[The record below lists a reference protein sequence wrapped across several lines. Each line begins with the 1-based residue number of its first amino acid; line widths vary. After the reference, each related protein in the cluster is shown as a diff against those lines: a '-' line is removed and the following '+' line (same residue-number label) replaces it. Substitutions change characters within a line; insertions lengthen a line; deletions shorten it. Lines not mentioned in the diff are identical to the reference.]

1 MEHLKVSKSLKVN
14 VFRAV
19 VKAVIVVKAFV
30 CTVVKVVFCT
40 VVCIVFCIFILWL
53 MTKGKSISSFQ
64 LRTKKK
70 EIYFQIFLF
79 LCFAQKCNFLIIK
92 VMLNLGC
99 SKMRTLSS
107 GSRWKSTDCMAL
119 LPFCPCCLSAPAALR
134 SLLPF
139 IPCCPFLS
147 QPSRSV
153 LIVPYCSAD
162 CSRIFSTFA

>member
-1 MEHLKVSKSLKVN
+1 MS
-14 VFRAV
+14 
-19 VKAVIVVKAFV
+19 VVKAFV

-53 MTKGKSISSFQ
+53 MDKGKSISSFQ

-92 VMLNLGC
+92 VMLDLGC
-99 SKMRTLSS
+99 SKMHTLSS
-107 GSRWKSTDCMAL
+107 GSRWKSTACMAL
-119 LPFCPCCLSAPAALR
+119 LPVASCSPFLSQQSFPVSVVLSCLSSPD
-134 SLLPF
+134 
-139 IPCCPFLS
+139 LS

-153 LIVPYCSAD
+153 LIVPSCSVD
-162 CSRIFSTFA
+162 CSRFFVLLYDLQTS